1 MVAIG
6 AGGLSPARF
15 LGRVVAWLRAP
26 AFAEPGHEPRD
37 KRRHYPPQ
45 RASFVEQASMSREM
59 YRL

>member
-15 LGRVVAWLRAP
+15 ASRIVAWLRAP
-26 AFAEPGHEPRD
+26 AFVDHAPSD
-37 KRRHYPPQ
+37 KARHYPPR
-45 RASFVEQASMSREM
+45 RAGFVEQASMSREM